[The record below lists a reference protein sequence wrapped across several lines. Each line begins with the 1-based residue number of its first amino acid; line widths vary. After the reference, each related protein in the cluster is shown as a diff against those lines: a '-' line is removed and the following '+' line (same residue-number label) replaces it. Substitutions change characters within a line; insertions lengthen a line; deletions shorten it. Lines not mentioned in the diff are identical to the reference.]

1 LITPDGNKSER
12 MKLFSFFFAFVAAN
26 PMLNFLIADQVL
38 DGEGDENDSLL
49 KIMLL
54 SPGLLGGNPAQAE
67 QMNPILPLLLLD
79 NDSDSDKT
87 KALMMVMMMNQNAMS
102 DTSSIIPL
110 LLLDDSEGDKDMTSL
125 FLLSTMMQNSCGDT
139 NTMMNQYLPLLLLED
154 EGSSTNNLMTI
165 LMLQTMSEGNSAFG
179 LQSILPFMLL
189 DDATEDDNLLLMVL
203 MSSMTGG
210 MDHSQGFSNNF
221 NLLVPLLLRDDSDSN
236 MLPILLAMQSQA
248 PGSVMSANAM
258 LPLLIMNEDS
268 NNEDLIFFMMM
279 TQNMSSRC

>member
-1 LITPDGNKSER
+1 